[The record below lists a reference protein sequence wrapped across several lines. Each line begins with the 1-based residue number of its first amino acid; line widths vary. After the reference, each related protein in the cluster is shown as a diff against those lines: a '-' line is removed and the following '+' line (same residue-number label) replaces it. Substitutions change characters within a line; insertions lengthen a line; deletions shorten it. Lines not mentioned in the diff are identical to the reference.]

1 MIPPAAK
8 LSRGPP
14 CDIGGGRLMPSFT
27 DPDGNVFRL
36 FRRGSGDQSRIGLFS
51 ARRGAEHTGDVEARS
66 D

>member
-1 MIPPAAK
+1 
-8 LSRGPP
+8 
-14 CDIGGGRLMPSFT
+14 MPSFT